1 MRYEVT
7 ISRISYSTLTFGV
20 EAEDKDQAVEL
31 ALDEAYNTGWSEN
44 SADYDVEDVS
54 ETELCRSA
62 ETSTPC
68 SVQVTASSVS
78 MCSTPSQR

>member
-1 MRYEVT
+1 MKYEVT

-44 SADYDVEDVS
+44 SANYDVEDVS
-54 ETELCRSA
+54 ETELTDEEWEEEFGGKGDGA
-62 ETSTPC
+62 F
-68 SVQVTASSVS
+68 
-78 MCSTPSQR
+78 

>member
-54 ETELCRSA
+54 ETELTDEEWEEEFGGKGDGA
-62 ETSTPC
+62 F
-68 SVQVTASSVS
+68 
-78 MCSTPSQR
+78 

>member
-1 MRYEVT
+1 MKYEVT

-54 ETELCRSA
+54 ETELTDEEWEEEFGGKGDGA
-62 ETSTPC
+62 F
-68 SVQVTASSVS
+68 
-78 MCSTPSQR
+78 